1 MTIRDN
7 VARMLRELPPGVELV
22 AAAKTKTPAEILEAV
37 EAGVVLIGENYV
49 QEAAEAF
56 AAIGRRARW
65 HFIGHLQSN
74 KVKKAVEIFDAIET
88 VDSAALARE
97 IDKRCRNAGK
107 TMSVLIEINSGEE
120 DQKFGVAPAAA
131 EALIREI
138 APLPNLKIEGLM
150 TMGPFDGDPEA
161 ARPYFKITKALFDR
175 IGALAIPGAEMKR
188 LSMGMTNSYR
198 VALEEGANRV
208 RLGTLIFGPRG

>member
-1 MTIRDN
+1 MSIRDN
-7 VARMLRELPPGVELV
+7 VVRILKELPPGVELV

-37 EAGVVLIGENYV
+37 EAGIAIIGENYV
-49 QEAAEAF
+49 QEAADAF
-56 AAIGRRARW
+56 AAVGHRARW

-74 KVKKAVEIFDAIET
+74 KAKKAVEIFDAIET
-88 VDSAALARE
+88 MDSLDLARE
-97 IDKRCRNAGK
+97 VDKRCRNAGK

-138 APLPNLKIEGLM
+138 APLPNLRIEGLM
-150 TMGPFDGDPEA
+150 TMGPYDGDPEA
-161 ARPYFKITKALFDR
+161 ARPYFKITKELYDR
-175 IGALAIPGAEMKR
+175 IGALAIPGAAMKY

-198 VALEEGANRV
+198 VALAEGANRI